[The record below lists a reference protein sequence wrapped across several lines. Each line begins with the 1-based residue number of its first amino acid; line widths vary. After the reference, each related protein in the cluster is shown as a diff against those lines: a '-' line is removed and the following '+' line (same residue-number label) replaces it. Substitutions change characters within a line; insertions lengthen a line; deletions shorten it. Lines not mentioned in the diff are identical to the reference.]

1 MCSQANKLRQKP
13 AAKEQCMN
21 VNLSAMMQT
30 LTTTLTTV
38 GLRLLGAVAI
48 WIVGRWLIGLAL
60 RMIGSALRKQKI
72 DPTLIRYIHSAVAAL
87 LNIVLVIAILGF
99 FGVETTSFAALIAAA
114 GVAIGMAWSGLLSN
128 FAGGVFLVILQ
139 PFKVGDFVTAA
150 GVTGTVEEI
159 GLFATSLNTPDNVKT
174 IVGNGKIFADTIQN
188 FSANPYR
195 RVELTAQ
202 LAHGVDPQAAI
213 ALLKPTLAQVP
224 NVVAEPAPDVEILTF
239 NLSGPVLAVR
249 PYCNNQHYWQVYF
262 DTNRL
267 IRDTFAHAGF
277 PIAEQHYAVRGPED
291 LRLAKTA

>member
-1 MCSQANKLRQKP
+1 
-13 AAKEQCMN
+13 MN
-21 VNLSAMMQT
+21 VNLSAMTQT
-30 LTTTLTTV
+30 VTAILTTV
-38 GLRLLGAVAI
+38 GLRILGAIAI
-48 WIVGRWLIGLAL
+48 WIVGRWLIGVAL
-60 RMIGSALRKQKI
+60 NVIGRGLRKQKI

-99 FGVETTSFAALIAAA
+99 FGVETTSFAALVAAA

-139 PFKVGDFVTAA
+139 PFKVGNFVAAA

-159 GLFATSLNTPDNVKT
+159 GLFATTINTLDNVKT

-202 LAHGVDPQAAI
+202 LAHSVDPIAAI
-213 ALLKPTLAQVP
+213 ALLKSKLALVP
-224 NVVAEPAPDVEILTF
+224 NVMTEPAPDVEILTF
-239 NLSGPVLAVR
+239 NLAGPVLAVR

-267 IRDTFAHAGF
+267 IRQTFAHAGF
-277 PIAEQHYAVRGPED
+277 PVPEQHYSVRGAEE
-291 LRLAKTA
+291 LILAKTA

>member
-1 MCSQANKLRQKP
+1 
-13 AAKEQCMN
+13 
-21 VNLSAMMQT
+21 VNFDLSAMMQT
-30 LTTTLTTV
+30 VTTVLTTV
-38 GLRLLGAVAI
+38 GLRLLGAIAI
-48 WIVGRWLIGLAL
+48 WIVGRWLIALVL
-60 RMIGSALRKQKI
+60 RMMGTGLRKQQI

-87 LNIVLVIAILGF
+87 LNIVLVIAILGL

-114 GVAIGMAWSGLLSN
+114 GVAIGVAWSGLLSN

-139 PFKVGDFVTAA
+139 PFKVGDSITAS

-159 GLFATSLNTPDNVKT
+159 GLFVTTINTPDNVKT

-213 ALLKPTLAQVP
+213 ALLKPALLQVP
-224 NVVAEPAPDVEILTF
+224 NVMGEPAPDVEILTF
-239 NLSGPVLAVR
+239 NLSGAVLAVR
-249 PYCNNQHYWQVYF
+249 PYCNNEHYWQVYF

-267 IRDTFAHAGF
+267 IGDTFARAGF
-277 PIAEQHYAVRGPED
+277 PVPEQHYAVRGPED

>member
-1 MCSQANKLRQKP
+1 
-13 AAKEQCMN
+13 MN
-21 VNLSAMMQT
+21 FNLSAMMQT
-30 LTTTLTTV
+30 VTTILTTV
-38 GLRLLGAVAI
+38 GLRLLGAIAI
-48 WIVGRWLIGLAL
+48 WIVGRWLIGVVL
-60 RMIGSALRKQKI
+60 RMIGTGLRKQKI
-72 DPTLIRYIHSAVAAL
+72 DRTLIRYIHSAVAVL

-114 GVAIGMAWSGLLSN
+114 GVAIGVAWSGLLSN

-139 PFKVGDFVTAA
+139 PFKVGDFITAS
-150 GVTGTVEEI
+150 GVSGTVEEI
-159 GLFATSLNTPDNVKT
+159 GLFVTTLNTPDNVKT

-213 ALLKPTLAQVP
+213 ALLKPALLQVP
-224 NVVAEPAPDVEILTF
+224 NVMGEPAPDVEILTF
-239 NLSGPVLAVR
+239 NPSGAVLAVR
-249 PYCNNQHYWQVYF
+249 PYCNNEHYWQVYF

-267 IRDTFAHAGF
+267 IHDTFARAGF
-277 PIAEQHYAVRGPED
+277 PVPEQHYAVRGPED

>member
-1 MCSQANKLRQKP
+1 
-13 AAKEQCMN
+13 MN
-21 VNLSAMMQT
+21 LNLSAMMQT
-30 LTTTLTTV
+30 VTAVLTTV
-38 GLRLLGAVAI
+38 GLRLLGAIAI
-48 WIVGRWLIGLAL
+48 WMIGRWLIGIAL

-87 LNIVLVIAILGF
+87 LNIVLVIGILGF

-139 PFKVGDFVTAA
+139 PIKVGDFVTVA

-159 GLFATSLNTPDNVKT
+159 GLFATTLNTPDNVKT
-174 IVGNGKIFADTIQN
+174 IIGNGKIFADTIQN

-202 LAHGVDPQAAI
+202 LAHGVDPEAAI
-213 ALLKPTLAQVP
+213 ALLKPALAQVP
-224 NVVAEPAPDVEILTF
+224 NVMAAPAPDVEILTF
-239 NLSGPVLAVR
+239 NLAGPVLAVR

-267 IRDTFAHAGF
+267 IRETFAHAGF
-277 PIAEQHYAVRGPED
+277 PVPEQHYALRGPEEFK
-291 LRLAKTA
+291 LAKTA